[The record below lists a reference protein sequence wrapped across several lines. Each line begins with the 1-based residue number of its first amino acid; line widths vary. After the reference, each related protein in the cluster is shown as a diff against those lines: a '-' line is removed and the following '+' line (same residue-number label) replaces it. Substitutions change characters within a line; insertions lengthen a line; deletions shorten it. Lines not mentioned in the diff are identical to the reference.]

1 MHEGGYVMSL
11 ERIIEKVNP
20 ISKNFKLKMEKPN
33 NLYHIPTVICLVW
46 GLIYILNFF
55 TGNNILNIGGS
66 MPSSF
71 VLLLTK
77 IVGIVTF
84 IYTITLTI
92 TGCVYS
98 VTKEIPLN
106 EYLLEAVSGIV
117 FICMLVFGDKGYELA
132 VYFLSLYGR

>member
-1 MHEGGYVMSL
+1 MGINRS
-11 ERIIEKVNP
+11 IEKGNP
-20 ISKNFKLKMEKPN
+20 ISKNLKLKMEKPN
-33 NLYHIPTVICLVW
+33 NLYHIPTVICFVW
-46 GLIYILNFF
+46 GLVYILNFF
-55 TGNNILNIGGS
+55 MGNQILNIGGA

-71 VLLLTK
+71 VIFSTK

-92 TGCVYS
+92 TGFVYS

-106 EYLLEAVSGIV
+106 KYLLEAISGIV

-132 VYFLSLYGR
+132 IYLLSFYGR

>member
-1 MHEGGYVMSL
+1 MHEGDYAMSIDC
-11 ERIIEKVNP
+11 IIEKVNP
-20 ISKNFKLKMEKPN
+20 ISKNLKLKMEKPN

-46 GLIYILNFF
+46 GLVYILNFF
-55 TGNNILNIGGS
+55 TGNNILSIGGS

-84 IYTITLTI
+84 IYTIILLI

-98 VTKEIPLN
+98 FTKEIPLN
-106 EYLLEAVSGIV
+106 KYLLEAISGIV
-117 FICMLVFGDKGYELA
+117 FICMLVLGDKGYELA
-132 VYFLSLYGR
+132 IYFLSLYGR